1 MKTLYKL
8 DALNY
13 YNEWRQNIITSLELD
28 WEGIADRLN
37 YLHKAVQKLGI
48 TESNEHYD
56 DCQDLLNRIEISLD
70 IAGSE
75 LAVH

>member
-13 YNEWRQNIITSLELD
+13 YDTARNVIITD
-28 WEGIADRLN
+28 PVFTWEEIADRLK
-37 YLHKAVQKLGI
+37 YLHKAVQALGI
-48 TESNEHYD
+48 TEGNEHYN

-75 LAVH
+75 L

>member
-13 YNEWRQNIITSLELD
+13 YNEWRRNIIVCLELD
-28 WEGIADRLN
+28 WEGIADRLK
-37 YLHKAVQKLGI
+37 YLHKAVQDLGI
-48 TESNEHYD
+48 TEGNEHYN

-75 LAVH
+75 LSVH